1 MDTVR
6 AALRKKWL
14 MTSLLKAGDYSST
27 LGRFVAEDER
37 QDRHDSVAGIRSP
50 FKPVQAKWAIGS
62 RQGKTVTRWPL
73 TVVLS
78 ECHGRSGLP
87 LSSGKFSSSAFL

>member
-1 MDTVR
+1 MPLTFQEVEIQWLPDQERVMDTVR

-37 QDRHDSVAGIRSP
+37 
-50 FKPVQAKWAIGS
+50 
-62 RQGKTVTRWPL
+62 
-73 TVVLS
+73 LS
-78 ECHGRSGLP
+78 
-87 LSSGKFSSSAFL
+87 